1 MSGRPNGL
9 GRRRKR
15 PPVESVADVAQRLA
29 VLLAAGVPPGAAWQF
44 LTEATVL
51 EATASEGT
59 ATRRDHGRTVRTG
72 DVATTGEIIAEAAV
86 TASRGGDVA
95 RSIASSAGLPARAAR
110 SRPDESAVRSAWCGL
125 AAALRVATESG
136 TPMAEA
142 LRVLAGALRDVGQT
156 QRDRAVALAGPKATA
171 RTVIALP
178 AVGLLFGAGL
188 GFDTLHILFATAAGI
203 GCLIVGIVLML
214 LAHLWNRALVRR
226 ATPRETMPGLAL
238 ELVAMAMSGGGS
250 VPAAL
255 TRATGAC
262 VDFGLDPPSD
272 DAVRPVLTLAERA
285 GVGAVELLRAEAE
298 QLRRD
303 ARGSAQEASAALA
316 VRLMAPLA
324 VCVLPAFMLLSVA
337 PLVMSILSSTLG
349 GL

>member
-1 MSGRPNGL
+1 MSGQPDGL
-9 GRRRKR
+9 RRRRKR

-29 VLLAAGVPPGAAWQF
+29 VLLAAGVSPTAAWQF
-44 LTEATVL
+44 LSESAAS
-51 EATASEGT
+51 EATAK
-59 ATRRDHGRTVRTG
+59 RRDDGRTVGTG
-72 DVATTGEIIAEAAV
+72 AVVTTREIIAAAAV

-95 RSIASSAGLPARAAR
+95 RSISSSVDRPAGDRAR
-110 SRPDESAVRSAWCGL
+110 SRRDDQSAVRSAWSGL

-156 QRDRAVALAGPKATA
+156 QRDRAVALAGPGATA

-178 AVGLLFGAGL
+178 VVGLLFGAGL

-203 GCLIVGIVLML
+203 GCLIVGVVLML

-226 ATPRETMPGLAL
+226 ATPRESMPGLAL
-238 ELVAMAMSGGGS
+238 ELVAMAMGGGGS
-250 VPAAL
+250 VPAAV
-255 TRATGAC
+255 TRATDAC

-303 ARGSAQEASAALA
+303 ARSSAQEASASLA